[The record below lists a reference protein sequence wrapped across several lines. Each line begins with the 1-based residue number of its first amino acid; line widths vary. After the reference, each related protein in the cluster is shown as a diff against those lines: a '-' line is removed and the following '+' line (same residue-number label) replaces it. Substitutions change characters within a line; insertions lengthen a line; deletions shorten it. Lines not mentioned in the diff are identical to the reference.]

1 MNIVFL
7 AAGKSSRIY
16 SKIKKNKCLIEL
28 NKKSI
33 ISKIIDSSKEA
44 NIKNIHVVVGF
55 NKNKLKSEILKI
67 DNKIKFIY
75 NKHFFDREMTYSMIC
90 ALKKMK
96 GDTIISYSDI
106 IYNSSILKKLTK
118 KKFKNIVI
126 PLHSDWEKI
135 WKQRNKNIYEDAE
148 MVKCNKNQV
157 LSIGQKIKSEKP
169 KYQYMGIVFIPEIL
183 RKKIIKEY
191 ANYNNHKIQLTGFIN
206 SLILNKVKVE
216 FISYKDSWFEF
227 DDIQDLKRFNN
238 ANNK

>member
-33 ISKIIDSSKEA
+33 ISKIIDASKDA
-44 NIKNIHVVVGF
+44 NIKNIHAVVGF

-90 ALKKMK
+90 ALKKIK

-118 KKFKNIVI
+118 KNIRILLFHFIPTGKKYGNKEIKIFMMMQRWLNVI
-126 PLHSDWEKI
+126 
-135 WKQRNKNIYEDAE
+135 
-148 MVKCNKNQV
+148 
-157 LSIGQKIKSEKP
+157 KIKFYQLVKKLEVRNQSINIWVSFLSQ
-169 KYQYMGIVFIPEIL
+169 KY
-183 RKKIIKEY
+183 
-191 ANYNNHKIQLTGFIN
+191 
-206 SLILNKVKVE
+206 
-216 FISYKDSWFEF
+216 
-227 DDIQDLKRFNN
+227 
-238 ANNK
+238 